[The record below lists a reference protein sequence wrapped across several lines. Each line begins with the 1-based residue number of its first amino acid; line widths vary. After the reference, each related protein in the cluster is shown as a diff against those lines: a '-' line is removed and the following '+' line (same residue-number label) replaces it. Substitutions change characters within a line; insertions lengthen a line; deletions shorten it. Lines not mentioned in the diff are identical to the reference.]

1 MEKEIKDKALYF
13 IGLNRVYKGEVQE
26 MIKFI
31 RENFDPKFNVC
42 TSCAAQIKFAQRQIQ
57 NWLNLMAIKQETNIP
72 VVEEIETSSKPPCTK
87 CKKKTKNM

>member
-1 MEKEIKDKALYF
+1 
-13 IGLNRVYKGEVQE
+13 

-31 RENFDPKFNVC
+31 REHFDPKFNVC

-57 NWLNLMAIKQETNIP
+57 NWLNLMAIKEETNIP
-72 VVEEIETSSKPPCTK
+72 VVEEIETSSKPHCTK